1 VTTGNEVC
9 SGLWNLLY
17 NPGSL
22 TTSDRPD
29 EPPDTHSGVPPF
41 EAFTE
46 LLRLLAAARPTEATP
61 GPGTPNP
68 QETAA
73 RPVDGDAVRLV
84 GQVMVAWAASGLRS
98 WARTVE
104 IWGKALPLVVDALA
118 AAGRPNGDP
127 AEKARRSDE
136 LRASLRE
143 LAELPGR
150 ESQRLQVEIERI
162 VFGVGS
168 GAGPQTG
175 SDKHWRRWEA
185 KP

>member
-1 VTTGNEVC
+1 MRIGNEVC

-46 LLRLLAAARPTEATP
+46 LLRLLAAARPTEEA
-61 GPGTPNP
+61 
-68 QETAA
+68 QETVA

-118 AAGRPNGDP
+118 ATGRPNGDP

-136 LRASLRE
+136 LRAALRE

-150 ESQRLQVEIERI
+150 ESQRLQAEIERI
-162 VFGVGS
+162 VFGAGS